1 MKNKKLYILDKNKT
15 VSQLTI
21 LYFVVI
27 VAFSFL
33 NLKSFPV
40 LEFLLGSIRI
50 PIIIVMYFIAS
61 KTKSTLYFSAL
72 ILFFFADLFFREG
85 SLIANFLG
93 ALISLVYRLL
103 IFIIV
108 YKSIEHKNCIAIF
121 LASIPFFFIYL
132 YVLLLIEKEIKIDFY
147 PWVLNGFLTSFIGGM
162 ATFNFLFQDKKRLY
176 WLFISAILFVIQIG
190 VFLINKYYF
199 PDEVLRILTIILF
212 GISNFTFYKFVI
224 LQEELKHK
232 YAS

>member
-1 MKNKKLYILDKNKT
+1 MVEILDKNKT

-21 LYFVVI
+21 LYILVV

-50 PIIIVMYFIAS
+50 PILILMYYIAS

-72 ILFFFADLFFREG
+72 ILFFFAYLFFRENTPFF
-85 SLIANFLG
+85 NFIG
-93 ALISLVYRLL
+93 AIISLAYRIL

-108 YKSIEHKNCIAIF
+108 YKSIENKNWLAII
-121 LASIPFFFIYL
+121 LASIPYFFIYL
-132 YVLLLIEKEIKIDFY
+132 YALLLIEKEVKMDFY

-176 WLFISAILFVIQIG
+176 WLIISAILFVIQIG

-199 PDEVLRILTIILF
+199 PDEILRMLTIILF
-212 GISNFTFYKFVI
+212 GISNFTFYKFVL
-224 LQEELKHK
+224 LQEELKLK
-232 YAS
+232 YTS

>member
-1 MKNKKLYILDKNKT
+1 MTFNRSKLT
-15 VSQLTI
+15 VQLTI
-21 LYFVVI
+21 FYFVVI

-33 NLKSFPV
+33 NLKSYPV

-50 PIIIVMYFIAS
+50 PILIAMYFIAS
-61 KTKSTLYFSAL
+61 KTKSSLYFSAL
-72 ILFFFADLFFREG
+72 ILFFFAYLFFREG

-93 ALISLVYRLL
+93 AVISLAYRFL

-108 YKSIEHKNCIAIF
+108 FQSIQNKNWIAIF

-162 ATFNFLFQDKKRLY
+162 ATFNFLFQDNKRLY

-190 VFLINKYYF
+190 AFLINKYYL
-199 PDEVLRILTIILF
+199 PNEILKILTIILF
-212 GISNFTFYKFVI
+212 GVSNFTFYKFVL
-224 LQEELKHK
+224 LQEELKLKH
-232 YAS
+232 AS

>member
-1 MKNKKLYILDKNKT
+1 MIFNQNKLIE
-15 VSQLTI
+15 QLTI
-21 LYFVVI
+21 FYFVVI

-33 NLKSFPV
+33 NLKSYPV

-61 KTKSTLYFSAL
+61 KIKSTLYFGAL
-72 ILFFFADLFFREG
+72 ILFFFAYLFFREG

-108 YKSIEHKNCIAIF
+108 YKSIENKNWGAII

-190 VFLINKYYF
+190 AFLINKYYF
-199 PDEVLRILTIILF
+199 PDEILRMLTIILF
-212 GISNFTFYKFVI
+212 GISNFTFYKFVL
-224 LQEELKHK
+224 LQEELKLK

>member
-1 MKNKKLYILDKNKT
+1 VEILDKNRT
-15 VSQLTI
+15 VSQLTLLYI
-21 LYFVVI
+21 LVV
-27 VAFSFL
+27 VSFSFL
-33 NLKSFPV
+33 NLKSFPI

-50 PIIIVMYFIAS
+50 PLLILMYYLAS
-61 KTKSTLYFSAL
+61 KIKSTLYFSAL
-72 ILFFFADLFFREG
+72 ILFFFAYLFFRENTPFF
-85 SLIANFLG
+85 NFIG
-93 ALISLVYRLL
+93 AIISLAYRIL

-108 YKSIEHKNCIAIF
+108 YKSIENKNWLAIV

-132 YVLLLIEKEIKIDFY
+132 YALLLIEKEVKMDFY

-199 PDEVLRILTIILF
+199 PDEILRMLTIILF
-212 GISNFTFYKFVI
+212 GISNFTFYKFV
-224 LQEELKHK
+224 LLKEELKLK

>member
-1 MKNKKLYILDKNKT
+1 MEILDKNKT
-15 VSQLTI
+15 VSQLTLLYI
-21 LYFVVI
+21 LVV
-27 VAFSFL
+27 VTFSFL

-40 LEFLLGSIRI
+40 LEFLLGSVRI
-50 PIIIVMYFIAS
+50 PLLILMYFLAS
-61 KTKSTLYFSAL
+61 KVKSTLYFSAL
-72 ILFFFADLFFREG
+72 ILFFFAYLFFRENTPFF
-85 SLIANFLG
+85 NFIG
-93 ALISLVYRLL
+93 AIISLAYRIL

-108 YKSIEHKNCIAIF
+108 YKSIENKNWLAIV

-132 YVLLLIEKEIKIDFY
+132 YALLLIEKEVKMDFY

-199 PDEVLRILTIILF
+199 PDEILRMLTIILF
-212 GISNFTFYKFVI
+212 GISNFTFYKFVL
-224 LQEELKHK
+224 LQEELKLK

>member
-1 MKNKKLYILDKNKT
+1 MEILDKNKT

-21 LYFVVI
+21 LYILVV

-50 PIIIVMYFIAS
+50 PILILMYYLAS
-61 KTKSTLYFSAL
+61 KIKSTLYFSAL
-72 ILFFFADLFFREG
+72 ILFFFAYLFFRENT
-85 SLIANFLG
+85 SFFTFIG
-93 ALISLVYRLL
+93 AIISLAYRIL

-108 YKSIEHKNCIAIF
+108 YKSIENKNWLAIV

-132 YVLLLIEKEIKIDFY
+132 YALLLIEKEVKIDFY

-176 WLFISAILFVIQIG
+176 WLIISAILFVIQIG

-199 PDEVLRILTIILF
+199 PDDILRMLTIILF
-212 GISNFTFYKFVI
+212 GISNFTFYKFVL
-224 LQEELKHK
+224 LQEELKLK

>member
-1 MKNKKLYILDKNKT
+1 MEILDKNKT
-15 VSQLTI
+15 VSQLTLLYI
-21 LYFVVI
+21 LVV
-27 VAFSFL
+27 VSFSFL
-33 NLKSFPV
+33 NLKSFPI

-50 PIIIVMYFIAS
+50 PILILMYYLAS
-61 KTKSTLYFSAL
+61 KIKSTLYFSAL
-72 ILFFFADLFFREG
+72 ILFFFAYLFFRENTPFF
-85 SLIANFLG
+85 NFIG
-93 ALISLVYRLL
+93 AIISLAYRIL

-108 YKSIEHKNCIAIF
+108 FKSIENKNWLAIV
-121 LASIPFFFIYL
+121 LASIPYFFIYL
-132 YVLLLIEKEIKIDFY
+132 YALLLIEKEVKMDFY

-199 PDEVLRILTIILF
+199 PDEILRMLTIILF
-212 GISNFTFYKFVI
+212 GISNFTFYKFVL
-224 LQEELKHK
+224 LQEELKLK

>member
-1 MKNKKLYILDKNKT
+1 VEILDKNKT

-21 LYFVVI
+21 LYILVV

-50 PIIIVMYFIAS
+50 PLLILMYFLAS
-61 KTKSTLYFSAL
+61 KVKSTLYFSAL
-72 ILFFFADLFFREG
+72 ILFFFAYLFFRENTPFF
-85 SLIANFLG
+85 NFIG
-93 ALISLVYRLL
+93 AIISLAYRIL

-108 YKSIEHKNCIAIF
+108 YKSIENKNWLAIV

-132 YVLLLIEKEIKIDFY
+132 YALLLIEKEVKMDFY
-147 PWVLNGFLTSFIGGM
+147 PWVVNGFLTSFIGGM

-199 PDEVLRILTIILF
+199 PDEILRMLTIILF
-212 GISNFTFYKFVI
+212 GVSNFTFYKFVL
-224 LQEELKHK
+224 LQEELKLK
-232 YAS
+232 YTS

>member
-1 MKNKKLYILDKNKT
+1 MEILDKNKT

-21 LYFVVI
+21 LYILVV

-33 NLKSFPV
+33 NLKTFPV
-40 LEFLLGSIRI
+40 LEFFLGSIRI
-50 PIIIVMYFIAS
+50 PILILMYFLAS
-61 KTKSTLYFSAL
+61 KIKSTLYFSAL
-72 ILFFFADLFFREG
+72 ILFFFAYLFFRENTPFF
-85 SLIANFLG
+85 NFIG
-93 ALISLVYRLL
+93 AIISLAYRIL

-108 YKSIEHKNCIAIF
+108 YKSIENKNWLAIV

-132 YVLLLIEKEIKIDFY
+132 YALLLIEKEVKMDFY
-147 PWVLNGFLTSFIGGM
+147 PWVINGFLTSFIGGM

-199 PDEVLRILTIILF
+199 PDEILRTLTIILF
-212 GISNFTFYKFVI
+212 GISNFTFYKFVL
-224 LQEELKHK
+224 LQEELKLK

>member
-1 MKNKKLYILDKNKT
+1 MEILDKNKT

-21 LYFVVI
+21 LYILVV

-33 NLKSFPV
+33 DLKSFPIID
-40 LEFLLGSIRI
+40 FLLGSIRI
-50 PIIIVMYFIAS
+50 PILILMYFLAS
-61 KTKSTLYFSAL
+61 KNKSTLYFSAL
-72 ILFFFADLFFREG
+72 ILFFFAYLFFRENNT
-85 SLIANFLG
+85 IFDFIG
-93 ALISLVYRLL
+93 AIISLAYRIL

-108 YKSIEHKNCIAIF
+108 YKSIENKNWTAII
-121 LASIPFFFIYL
+121 LASVPFFFVYL
-132 YVLLLIEKEIKIDFY
+132 YALLLIEKEIKMDFY
-147 PWVLNGFLTSFIGGM
+147 PWVVNGFLTSFIGGM

-199 PDEVLRILTIILF
+199 PDEILRMLTIILF
-212 GISNFTFYKFVI
+212 GVSNFTFYKFVL
-224 LQEELKHK
+224 LQEELKLK

>member
-1 MKNKKLYILDKNKT
+1 MEILDKNKT

-21 LYFVVI
+21 LYILAVVT
-27 VAFSFL
+27 FSFL
-33 NLKSFPV
+33 DLKSFPI

-50 PIIIVMYFIAS
+50 PLLILMYYLAS
-61 KTKSTLYFSAL
+61 KIKSTLYFSAL
-72 ILFFFADLFFREG
+72 ILFFFAYLFFRENTPFF
-85 SLIANFLG
+85 NFIG
-93 ALISLVYRLL
+93 AIISLAYRIL

-108 YKSIEHKNCIAIF
+108 YKSIENKNWLAIV

-132 YVLLLIEKEIKIDFY
+132 YALLLIEKEVKMDFY

-199 PDEVLRILTIILF
+199 PDEILRMLTIILF
-212 GISNFTFYKFVI
+212 GISNFTFYKFVL
-224 LQEELKHK
+224 LQEELKLK

>member
-1 MKNKKLYILDKNKT
+1 MIINKNKLIA
-15 VSQLTI
+15 QLTI

-27 VAFSFL
+27 VVFSFL
-33 NLKSFPV
+33 NLKQYPV

-50 PIIIVMYFIAS
+50 PILIAMYFIAS
-61 KTKSTLYFSAL
+61 KTKSSLYFSAL
-72 ILFFFADLFFREG
+72 ILFFFAYLFFREG

-108 YKSIEHKNCIAIF
+108 YKSIENKNWIAII

-162 ATFNFLFQDKKRLY
+162 AAFNFLFQDKKRLY

-190 VFLINKYYF
+190 AFLINKYYF
-199 PDEVLRILTIILF
+199 PDEILRMLTIILF
-212 GISNFTFYKFVI
+212 GISNFTFYKFVL
-224 LQEELKHK
+224 LQEELKLK

>member
-1 MKNKKLYILDKNKT
+1 MEILDKNKT
-15 VSQLTI
+15 VSQLTLLYI
-21 LYFVVI
+21 LVV
-27 VAFSFL
+27 VSFSFL

-50 PIIIVMYFIAS
+50 PILILMYYLAS
-61 KTKSTLYFSAL
+61 KVKSTLYFSAL
-72 ILFFFADLFFREG
+72 ILFFFAYLFFRENTPFF
-85 SLIANFLG
+85 NFIG
-93 ALISLVYRLL
+93 AVISLAYRIL

-108 YKSIEHKNCIAIF
+108 YKSIENKNWLAII
-121 LASIPFFFIYL
+121 LASIPYFFIYL
-132 YVLLLIEKEIKIDFY
+132 YALLLIEKEVKMDFY
-147 PWVLNGFLTSFIGGM
+147 PWVVNGFLTSFIGGM

-199 PDEVLRILTIILF
+199 PDEILRMLTIILF
-212 GISNFTFYKFVI
+212 GISNFTFYKFVL
-224 LQEELKHK
+224 LQEELKLK

>member
-1 MKNKKLYILDKNKT
+1 VEILDKNKT

-21 LYFVVI
+21 LYILVV

-40 LEFLLGSIRI
+40 LEFFLGSIRI
-50 PIIIVMYFIAS
+50 PILILMYYLAS

-72 ILFFFADLFFREG
+72 ILFFFAYLFFRENTPFF
-85 SLIANFLG
+85 NFIG
-93 ALISLVYRLL
+93 AIISLAYRIL

-108 YKSIEHKNCIAIF
+108 YKSIENKNWLAIV

-132 YVLLLIEKEIKIDFY
+132 YALLLIEKEVKIDFY
-147 PWVLNGFLTSFIGGM
+147 PWVINGFLTSFIGGM

-199 PDEVLRILTIILF
+199 PDEILRMLTIILF
-212 GISNFTFYKFVI
+212 GISNFTFYKFVL
-224 LQEELKHK
+224 LQEELKLK
-232 YAS
+232 YIT

>member
-1 MKNKKLYILDKNKT
+1 MEILDKNKT

-21 LYFVVI
+21 LYILVV
-27 VAFSFL
+27 VTFSFL

-50 PIIIVMYFIAS
+50 PLLILMYYLAS
-61 KTKSTLYFSAL
+61 KIKSTLYFSAL
-72 ILFFFADLFFREG
+72 ILFFFAYLFFRENTTFF
-85 SLIANFLG
+85 NFIG
-93 ALISLVYRLL
+93 AIISLAYRIL

-108 YKSIEHKNCIAIF
+108 YKSIENKNWLAII
-121 LASIPFFFIYL
+121 LASIPYFFIYL
-132 YVLLLIEKEIKIDFY
+132 YALLLIEKEVKMDFY

-199 PDEVLRILTIILF
+199 PDEILRMLTIILF
-212 GISNFTFYKFVI
+212 GISNFTFYKFVL
-224 LQEELKHK
+224 LQEELKLK

>member
-1 MKNKKLYILDKNKT
+1 MEILDKNRT

-21 LYFVVI
+21 LYILVV
-27 VAFSFL
+27 VVFSFL

-40 LEFLLGSIRI
+40 IEFLLGSIRI
-50 PIIIVMYFIAS
+50 PILILMYYLAS
-61 KTKSTLYFSAL
+61 KIKSTLYFSAL
-72 ILFFFADLFFREG
+72 ILFFFAYLFFREN
-85 SLIANFLG
+85 SPFCNFIG
-93 ALISLVYRLL
+93 AIISLAYRIL

-108 YKSIEHKNCIAIF
+108 YKSIENKNWLAIV

-132 YVLLLIEKEIKIDFY
+132 YALLLIEKEVKMDFY

-190 VFLINKYYF
+190 VFLVNKYYF
-199 PDEVLRILTIILF
+199 PDEILRMLTVILF
-212 GISNFTFYKFVI
+212 GISNFTFYKFVL
-224 LQEELKHK
+224 LQEELKLK

>member
-1 MKNKKLYILDKNKT
+1 MIINKNKLIA
-15 VSQLTI
+15 QLTI

-27 VAFSFL
+27 IVFSFL
-33 NLKSFPV
+33 NLKQYPV

-50 PIIIVMYFIAS
+50 PILIAMYFIAS
-61 KTKSTLYFSAL
+61 KTKSSLYFSAL
-72 ILFFFADLFFREG
+72 ILFFFAYLFFREG

-108 YKSIEHKNCIAIF
+108 YKSIENKNWIAII

-162 ATFNFLFQDKKRLY
+162 AAFNFLFQDKKRLY

-190 VFLINKYYF
+190 AFLINKYYF
-199 PDEVLRILTIILF
+199 PDEILRMLTIILF
-212 GISNFTFYKFVI
+212 GISNFTFYKFVL
-224 LQEELKHK
+224 LQEELKLK

>member
-1 MKNKKLYILDKNKT
+1 MVEILDKNKT

-21 LYFVVI
+21 LYILVV

-50 PIIIVMYFIAS
+50 PILILMYYIAS

-72 ILFFFADLFFREG
+72 ILFFFAYLFFRENTPFF
-85 SLIANFLG
+85 NFIG
-93 ALISLVYRLL
+93 AIISLAYRIL

-108 YKSIEHKNCIAIF
+108 YKSIENKNWLAII
-121 LASIPFFFIYL
+121 LASIPYFFIYL
-132 YVLLLIEKEIKIDFY
+132 YALLLIEKEVKMDFY

-199 PDEVLRILTIILF
+199 PDEILRMLTIILF
-212 GISNFTFYKFVI
+212 GISNFTFYKFVL
-224 LQEELKHK
+224 LQEELKLK

>member
-1 MKNKKLYILDKNKT
+1 MEILDKNKT
-15 VSQLTI
+15 VSQLTLLYI
-21 LYFVVI
+21 LVV
-27 VAFSFL
+27 VTFSFL

-50 PIIIVMYFIAS
+50 PLLILMYFLAS
-61 KTKSTLYFSAL
+61 KVKSTLYFSAL
-72 ILFFFADLFFREG
+72 ILFFFAYLFFRENTPFF
-85 SLIANFLG
+85 NFIG
-93 ALISLVYRLL
+93 AIISLAYRIL

-108 YKSIEHKNCIAIF
+108 YKSIENKNWLAIV

-132 YVLLLIEKEIKIDFY
+132 YALLLIEKEVKMDFY

-199 PDEVLRILTIILF
+199 PDEILRMLTIILF
-212 GISNFTFYKFVI
+212 GISNFTFYKFVL
-224 LQEELKHK
+224 LQEELKLK

>member
-1 MKNKKLYILDKNKT
+1 MVEILDKNKT

-21 LYFVVI
+21 LYILVV

-50 PIIIVMYFIAS
+50 PILILMYYIAS

-72 ILFFFADLFFREG
+72 ILFFFAYLFFRENTPFF
-85 SLIANFLG
+85 NFIG
-93 ALISLVYRLL
+93 AIISLTYRIL

-108 YKSIEHKNCIAIF
+108 YKSIENKNWLAII
-121 LASIPFFFIYL
+121 LASIPYFFIYL
-132 YVLLLIEKEIKIDFY
+132 YALLLIEKEVKMDFY

-199 PDEVLRILTIILF
+199 PDEILRMLTIILF
-212 GISNFTFYKFVI
+212 GISNFTFYKFVL
-224 LQEELKHK
+224 LQEELKLK

>member
-1 MKNKKLYILDKNKT
+1 MVEILDKNKT
-15 VSQLTI
+15 VSRLTI
-21 LYFVVI
+21 LYILVV

-50 PIIIVMYFIAS
+50 PLLILMYYLAS
-61 KTKSTLYFSAL
+61 KIKSTLYFSAL
-72 ILFFFADLFFREG
+72 ILFFFAYLFFRENTPFF
-85 SLIANFLG
+85 NFIG
-93 ALISLVYRLL
+93 AIISLAYRIL

-108 YKSIEHKNCIAIF
+108 YKSIENKNWLAIV

-132 YVLLLIEKEIKIDFY
+132 YALLLIEKEVKMDFY

-199 PDEVLRILTIILF
+199 PDEILRMLTIILF
-212 GISNFTFYKFVI
+212 GISNFTFYKFVL
-224 LQEELKHK
+224 LQEELKLK

>member
-1 MKNKKLYILDKNKT
+1 MEILDKNKT
-15 VSQLTI
+15 VSQLTLLYI
-21 LYFVVI
+21 LVV
-27 VAFSFL
+27 VSFSFL
-33 NLKSFPV
+33 NLKSFPI

-50 PIIIVMYFIAS
+50 PLLILMYYLAS
-61 KTKSTLYFSAL
+61 KIKSTLYFSAL
-72 ILFFFADLFFREG
+72 ILFFFAYLFFRENTPFF
-85 SLIANFLG
+85 NFIG
-93 ALISLVYRLL
+93 AIISLAYRIL

-108 YKSIEHKNCIAIF
+108 YKSIENKNWLAIV

-132 YVLLLIEKEIKIDFY
+132 YALLLIEKEVKMDFY

-199 PDEVLRILTIILF
+199 PDEILRMLTIILF
-212 GISNFTFYKFVI
+212 GISNFTFYKFV
-224 LQEELKHK
+224 LLKEELKLK

>member
-1 MKNKKLYILDKNKT
+1 MEILDKNRT

-21 LYFVVI
+21 LYILVI
-27 VAFSFL
+27 VTFSFL

-50 PIIIVMYFIAS
+50 PLLILMYYLAS
-61 KTKSTLYFSAL
+61 KIKSTLYFSAL
-72 ILFFFADLFFREG
+72 ILFFFAYLFFRENTPFF
-85 SLIANFLG
+85 NFIG
-93 ALISLVYRLL
+93 AIISLAYRIL

-108 YKSIEHKNCIAIF
+108 YKSIENKNWLAIV

-132 YVLLLIEKEIKIDFY
+132 YALLLIEKEVKMDFY

-176 WLFISAILFVIQIG
+176 WLIISAILFVIQIG

-199 PDEVLRILTIILF
+199 PDEILRMLTIILF
-212 GISNFTFYKFVI
+212 GISNFTFYKFVL
-224 LQEELKHK
+224 LQEELKLK

>member
-1 MKNKKLYILDKNKT
+1 VEILDKNKT
-15 VSQLTI
+15 VSQLTLLYI
-21 LYFVVI
+21 LVV
-27 VAFSFL
+27 VTFSFL

-50 PIIIVMYFIAS
+50 PLLILMYFLAS
-61 KTKSTLYFSAL
+61 KVKSTLYFSAL
-72 ILFFFADLFFREG
+72 ILFFFAYLFFRENTPFF
-85 SLIANFLG
+85 NFIG
-93 ALISLVYRLL
+93 AVISLAYRIL

-108 YKSIEHKNCIAIF
+108 YKSIENKNWLAIV
-121 LASIPFFFIYL
+121 LASIPYFFIYL
-132 YVLLLIEKEIKIDFY
+132 YALLLIEKEVKMDFY

-199 PDEVLRILTIILF
+199 PDEILRMLTIILF
-212 GISNFTFYKFVI
+212 GISNFTFYKFVL
-224 LQEELKHK
+224 LQEELKLK

>member
-1 MKNKKLYILDKNKT
+1 MEILDKNKT
-15 VSQLTI
+15 VSQLTLLYI
-21 LYFVVI
+21 LVVVI
-27 VAFSFL
+27 FSFL

-50 PIIIVMYFIAS
+50 PLLILMYFLAS
-61 KTKSTLYFSAL
+61 KVKSTLYFSAL
-72 ILFFFADLFFREG
+72 ILFFFAYLFFRENTPFF
-85 SLIANFLG
+85 NFIG
-93 ALISLVYRLL
+93 AVISLAYRIL

-108 YKSIEHKNCIAIF
+108 YKSIENKNWLAIV

-132 YVLLLIEKEIKIDFY
+132 YALLLIEKEVKMDFY

-199 PDEVLRILTIILF
+199 PDEILRMLTIILF
-212 GISNFTFYKFVI
+212 GISNFTFYKFVL
-224 LQEELKHK
+224 LQEELKLK